1 MSILLDNVEP
11 KSRGNFRKVET
22 SLYNRRG
29 TPFDISSIMMYGPD
43 DFGIVDGQGRRKKTI
58 QALQPG
64 IELRSG
70 KKL

>member
-22 SLYNRRG
+22 SLYNSRG
-29 TPFDISSIMMYGPD
+29 TPFDILSIMMYGPD
-43 DFGIVDGQGRRKKTI
+43 DFGIVDSQGRRKETI
-58 QALQPG
+58 QSLQPG